1 MQTMLI
7 CEIFTGYRL
16 GEADVEGG
24 WGVGGGGANINGELL
39 VENMK
44 KLSLISLRIMYDH
57 FSVNKSDLHNQQ
69 VDEKLLLS
77 CKGVTDEIL
86 LVKKEKK
93 DLLDCIASLDINITD
108 SFEGEKKKDL
118 LKRIY
123 KKLKLKRTY

>member
-1 MQTMLI
+1 
-7 CEIFTGYRL
+7 
-16 GEADVEGG
+16 
-24 WGVGGGGANINGELL
+24 
-39 VENMK
+39 
-44 KLSLISLRIMYDH
+44 MYDH

-93 DLLDCIASLDINITD
+93 DLLDCVASLDINITD

>member
-24 WGVGGGGANINGELL
+24 WGGVGGANINGELL

-93 DLLDCIASLDINITD
+93 DLLDCIASLDVNITD